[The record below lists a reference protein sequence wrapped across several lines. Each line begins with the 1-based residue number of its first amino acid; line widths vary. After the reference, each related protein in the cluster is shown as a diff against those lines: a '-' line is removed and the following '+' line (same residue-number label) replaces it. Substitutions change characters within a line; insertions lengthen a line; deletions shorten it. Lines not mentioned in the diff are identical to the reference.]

1 MKPNSWRKF
10 PRLALD
16 IAVTCPVLPSV
27 LAQAA
32 NEPLSVATSYAER
45 KRGRNDI
52 GERCASAN
60 LGYEPIVFESF
71 GGIEQGGMTLLSSLC
86 EKVDAQLKRRHGTSR
101 NDCLARLSFDLQR
114 GLHGALN
121 AQRKIQTGN
130 LQVAESLET
139 FLHLCLE

>member
-16 IAVTCPVLPSV
+16 IAVTSPVLPSV

-32 NEPLSVATSYAER
+32 AEPLSVATSYAER

-52 GERCASAN
+52 GERCVSAN

-71 GGIEQGGMTLLSSLC
+71 GSSLC
-86 EKVDAQLKRRHGTSR
+86 EKVDAQLKRRHGTSKS
-101 NDCLARLSFDLQR
+101 DCLARLSFDLQR

-121 AQRKIQTGN
+121 AQRKMQTGS
-130 LQVAESLET
+130 LQGAEFFEA

>member
-1 MKPNSWRKF
+1 MSQISEDRDQKSKVKGQIRIRDYDTLFMAPPNMKPNSWRKF

-16 IAVTCPVLPSV
+16 VVVTCPVLPSV
-27 LAQAA
+27 LEQAA

-71 GGIEQGGMTLLSSLC
+71 GGIEQGGMILY
-86 EKVDAQLKRRHGTSR
+86 
-101 NDCLARLSFDLQR
+101 
-114 GLHGALN
+114 
-121 AQRKIQTGN
+121 
-130 LQVAESLET
+130 
-139 FLHLCLE
+139 